1 MRAFLAVAVLAA
13 SCTACSH
20 KRTDWERL
28 KTRMSED
35 AVPTSDDVELML
47 NMIEDVPAAR
57 GEVLMVMM
65 GYFHVKKDTDG
76 QLSSSYTDDPL
87 ISRLHEVETFES
99 LLDMA
104 VSERNRCEQAKT
116 CDDIFLDLTANLF
129 STIVT
134 GTYMVRHESH
144 MNLNLLITSRAD
156 DIITLTQ
163 DAADRLRGTTRHK
176 HVSMQAHLV
185 RSLLTGNYEGL
196 GDDLFRLPMMA
207 EEAERARESESDATK
222 AFRAM
227 RDDYAL
233 SAPAGGFSAN
243 PAIDPKGVYGYGS
256 KFHTACTGL
265 TSPAEAVEAV
275 RVALDSG
282 VDVNSKNRDYTCLHI
297 NNSA

>member
-13 SCTACSH
+13 SCTARSH
-20 KRTDWERL
+20 KRTGWEPL
-28 KTRMSED
+28 KRRMLEG
-35 AVPTSDDVELML
+35 AVPTSDDVEFML
-47 NMIEDVPAAR
+47 DTIEDEPAAR
-57 GEVLMVMM
+57 GEVLQVMM
-65 GYFHVKKDTDG
+65 SYVQGKKDTKG
-76 QLSSSYTDDPL
+76 YLPKLSTADDPL

-104 VSERNRCEQAKT
+104 VSERNRCKRAKA
-116 CDDIFLDLTANLF
+116 CDEIFLDLTANLF

-144 MNLNLLITSRAD
+144 MDLNLLITSRTD

-163 DAADRLRGTTRHK
+163 DAADRLRGTTQHK

-196 GDDLFRLPMMA
+196 EDNLFRLPMMA

-233 SAPAGGFSAN
+233 STPAGGLSSN
-243 PAIDPKGVYGYGS
+243 PAIDPKGVVGYGS
-256 KFHTACTGL
+256 KFHNGVHGGGADIPC
-265 TSPAEAVEAV
+265 
-275 RVALDSG
+275 RSG
-282 VDVNSKNRDYTCLHI
+282 RSRARC
-297 NNSA
+297 SGFGR

>member
-13 SCTACSH
+13 SCGAV
-20 KRTDWERL
+20 RTDRGSWERL
-28 KTRMSED
+28 KTRISEG

-47 NMIEDVPAAR
+47 NWIEDVPAAR
-57 GEVLMVMM
+57 GEVLMEMM
-65 GYFHVKKDTDG
+65 RYVHVKKDTDG

-104 VSERNRCEQAKT
+104 VSERNRCKRAKA
-116 CDDIFLDLTANLF
+116 CDEIFLDLTANLF

-144 MNLNLLITSRAD
+144 MDLNLLITSRTD

-163 DAADRLRGTTRHK
+163 DAADRLRGTTQHK

-196 GDDLFRLPMMA
+196 EDNLFRLPMMA

-233 SAPAGGFSAN
+233 STPAGGLSSN
-243 PAIDPKGVYGYGS
+243 PAIDPKGVVGYGS
-256 KFHTACTGL
+256 KFHNGVHGGGADIPC
-265 TSPAEAVEAV
+265 
-275 RVALDSG
+275 RSG
-282 VDVNSKNRDYTCLHI
+282 RSRARC
-297 NNSA
+297 SGFGR